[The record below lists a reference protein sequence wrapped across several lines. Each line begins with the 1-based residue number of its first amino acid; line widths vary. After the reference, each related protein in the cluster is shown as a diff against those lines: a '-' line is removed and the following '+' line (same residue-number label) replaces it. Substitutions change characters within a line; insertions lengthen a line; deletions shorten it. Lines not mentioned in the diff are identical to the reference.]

1 MFRPSRDRPDRSD
14 PYLLWKVRLFVTGAA
29 LALVGMALVMR
40 WLVWA
45 GIGILVVALLLRFLP
60 ARD

>member
-1 MFRPSRDRPDRSD
+1 MFRPSREQSGRSD
-14 PYLLWKVRLFVTGAA
+14 PYLPWKVRLFVIGAA

>member
-1 MFRPSRDRPDRSD
+1 MFRPSREQSGRSD
-14 PYLLWKVRLFVTGAA
+14 PYLLWKVRLFVIGAA